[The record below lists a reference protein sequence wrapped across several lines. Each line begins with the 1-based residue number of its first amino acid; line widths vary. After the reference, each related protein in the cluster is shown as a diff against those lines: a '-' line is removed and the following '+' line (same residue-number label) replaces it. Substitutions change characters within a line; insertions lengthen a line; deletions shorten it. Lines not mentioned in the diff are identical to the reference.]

1 MVAIV
6 VPPGTTSITT
16 EYQENTT
23 ITSITIPASVTTIGD
38 YAFKACSSLTTV
50 IFEPG
55 SQLTTIGKYAFAI
68 YNNDN
73 INNEGDSIVYIV
85 PLTAI
90 TIPASVTSIGNNA
103 FQGCTH
109 LTTVIFEP
117 GSQLTSIEEY
127 VFAIYLEP
135 KPINFT
141 DIAGTENALAGTEN
155 EFVYPPMGTPHIVPL
170 TSISIPASV
179 TRIDNYAFQ
188 ACTSLT
194 TITFDTGS
202 QLTSISQTAFDR
214 LTYNRG
220 TSITNTTASVPLET
234 VITYTNLPGSIFDMF
249 NTSNV
254 KTLVLNYSGA
264 IEASQYNSWLALENL
279 TIGPGITSIGDGA
292 FASCVSLTTLTT
304 YATNPSIA
312 QTSFQGCTALET
324 VIAYGNMSLETFTG
338 FNAENSVLNL
348 ELNYSGT
355 IGANQ
360 YSGVDGNLG
369 LGTIKITIGPNITSI
384 GDSAFASCGA
394 NVVDFGSNSQLT
406 TIGSYVFAGLSLMT
420 SIIIPAS
427 VTSIGDFAFISCNNL
442 TNVRFL
448 GNVPSL
454 GSSSFIK
461 EYGATVTYAS
471 NTNSVPLADYFTI
484 IINAAHLLAPQ
495 ASNAA
500 TNIVLKNNTS
510 IHIQN
515 YTFLYMAKSNLGGSR
530 ITGLRHVT
538 NRPFNMWYLNR
549 K

>member
-1 MVAIV
+1 MVAII
-6 VPPGTTSITT
+6 VPAGTTSITT
-16 EYQENTT
+16 EYTENTT
-23 ITSITIPASVTTIGD
+23 ITSITIPASVISIGD
-38 YAFKACSSLTTV
+38 YAFKACSSLTMVT
-50 IFEPG
+50 FEPG

-68 YNNDN
+68 YSNIDN
-73 INNEGDSIVYIV
+73 EDDSIVYTV
-85 PLTAI
+85 PLTSI

-109 LTTVIFEP
+109 LTTVEFEA

-135 KPINFT
+135 TPNF
-141 DIAGTENALAGTEN
+141 I
-155 EFVYPPMGTPHIVPL
+155 PPADVLMGTPHIVPL
-170 TSISIPASV
+170 TSIKIPASV
-179 TRIDNYAFQ
+179 TSIGNNAFQ
-188 ACTSLT
+188 GCTYLT
-194 TITFDTGS
+194 TVEFEAGS
-202 QLTSISQTAFDR
+202 QLASISETAFGPM
-214 LTYNRG
+214 TYYIDER
-220 TSITNTTASVPLET
+220 TIETTASVPLET